1 MKERDGGERS
11 VDDARREKET
21 VEERKLEK
29 KEEGKKKYDRE
40 EREKM
45 ILNNLEK

>member
-1 MKERDGGERS
+1 MKERDRGERS

-29 KEEGKKKYDRE
+29 KEEGKKNDRE

-45 ILNNLEK
+45 ILKNLEK